1 MFFFQIARHLTAQ
14 LRLVAAS
21 SLRKIIVETTKILNA
36 THARSSL
43 LEIHLTMHFL
53 LLVHLFLHPLLA
65 CFFHFSFFSSVKKPR
80 EQAVDGE
87 LMCTLA
93 EYGVEMSKK
102 LGPKGAAAFSARE
115 FIATLCRTYVTGWDP
130 QSQAVDDPGSFD
142 WSVFGSSVSKH
153 FVEAPTMSF
162 M

>member
-1 MFFFQIARHLTAQ
+1 MQI
-14 LRLVAAS
+14 
-21 SLRKIIVETTKILNA
+21 
-36 THARSSL
+36 
-43 LEIHLTMHFL
+43 L
-53 LLVHLFLHPLLA
+53 LLVP
-65 CFFHFSFFSSVKKPR
+65 SSSIFFSRAFFCYFVILYLPVKKTR

-87 LMCTLA
+87 LLCTLA
-93 EYGVEMSKK
+93 DYGVAMSKR